1 MWCKWL
7 DVDEQAKR
15 EIKDLLV
22 SFDRSLIAAGS
33 FYAVGFIVRSSS
45 LRAQEVRRSICSCSL
60 PEVLPINVG
69 LFSSFGW
76 KQWKC
81 FCELFVSLNFSLLI
95 IIDESPLH

>member
-1 MWCKWL
+1 MWRDGL

-33 FYAVGFIVRSSS
+33 VWLVDLMGRSSS

-81 FCELFVSLNFSLLI
+81 FCVLFVKLIFSLY
-95 IIDESPLH
+95 

>member
-1 MWCKWL
+1 MWCDGL

-22 SFDRSLIAAGS
+22 SFDRSLIAAGWFRS
-33 FYAVGFIVRSSS
+33 VGLMGRSSS

-60 PEVLPINVG
+60 PEVLPINIG

-81 FCELFVSLNFSLLI
+81 FCLLFVLFSFSQ
-95 IIDESPLH
+95 EWERNE